1 MPIHLSLKPLPLAA
15 EDEKARLAAWNWDAP
30 GDVRPAEPISPASP
44 TKSRH
49 EHSEAKFDHEEP
61 PRQERPL
68 SGETALDGSP
78 SRRVS
83 QVSDN
88 SADIAFSG
96 PVLYNP
102 PPFLPTFVAG
112 DAAAAELAKLGDRTS
127 RRGRALSPIY
137 EGDSSRCISSRASAR
152 DDTADSPAILHPV
165 PTARPILHVDPAHA
179 AVRKLSVSS
188 ASIYSCSPDPEHD
201 EQDAQSSLAPE
212 APAAE
217 YTLPLGGLAISG
229 VHGYELSPSAPASP
243 RRSAS
248 GRRVYAAGHSPSIG
262 QAAAIALATKPSFS
276 RYRFPS
282 RADAAAPSPS
292 PSPTPSPPS
301 SVIIHDSGRL
311 APLLDPQEG
320 PLPLEETDAPPS
332 SSTAATSTF
341 EAQGQG
347 ELKPSETLV
356 SLAGSE
362 MSGRWRSGWTLE
374 SPVRER
380 SPEMRG
386 APTLP
391 AEESDAREGETEP
404 SLSAAVGP
412 RPESPASLVR
422 SSVDVPSTK
431 ERSSPV
437 PLAQPSSPAEPS
449 PIPRVPRTLST
460 TSPALAVS
468 RKKSKVLPDIPDSAS
483 IWSGD
488 DYIEVYCQRELV
500 RRHHGRTERV
510 VLERTLMYE
519 EGELVP
525 PRRSAVAV

>member
-1 MPIHLSLKPLPLAA
+1 MHLSLKPLPLAA
-15 EDEKARLAAWNWDAP
+15 EEEKARLAAWNWDAP
-30 GDVRPAEPISPASP
+30 GDLRPAEPISPASP

-61 PRQERPL
+61 ARQERSL

-102 PPFLPTFVAG
+102 PPFLPTFVGG

-165 PTARPILHVDPAHA
+165 LTARPILHVDPAHA
-179 AVRKLSVSS
+179 AVRKLSASS

-217 YTLPLGGLAISG
+217 YTLSLGGLAISG

-243 RRSAS
+243 RWSVS

-282 RADAAAPSPS
+282 RVDADQPS

-341 EAQGQG
+341 EVQGQG
-347 ELKPSETLV
+347 ELKLSETSV

-362 MSGRWRSGWTLE
+362 VSGRWRSGWTLE

-380 SPEMRG
+380 LPEMRG
-386 APTLP
+386 RLTLP
-391 AEESDAREGETEP
+391 TEESDAREGEAEP
-404 SLSAAVGP
+404 SLTAEIGP
-412 RPESPASLVR
+412 QPELTASLVQ
-422 SSVDVPSTK
+422 SSEDVPSTK

-437 PLAQPSSPAEPS
+437 SLAQPSSPAEPS

-460 TSPALAVS
+460 SSSALAIS

-488 DYIEVYCQRELV
+488 DHIEVYCQRELV